1 MRSFFIALMS
11 IFVDMS
17 TIGKCRKEIF
27 SPQDLTEH
35 YKNEINDFQLDGVY
49 IGAHYVD
56 VRDSIE
62 AYKYRSDRQYAWEYV
77 DVLAKVVDKYVE
89 KENNNCA
96 IIAIPMHWS
105 RYMIRG
111 FDHIGLLVTR
121 LSSRLSIP
129 YEKPLQAK
137 FTHRQSKLSKAKRM
151 QNRDQ
156 AFRMKTWKKLP
167 EIVMLVDDII
177 STGSTVNACAKILK
191 ASGVK
196 KVYGVFIA
204 SNQ

>member
-1 MRSFFIALMS
+1 M
-11 IFVDMS
+11 
-17 TIGKCRKEIF
+17 
-27 SPQDLTEH
+27 
-35 YKNEINDFQLDGVY
+35 
-49 IGAHYVD
+49 
-56 VRDSIE
+56 
-62 AYKYRSDRQYAWEYV
+62 
-77 DVLAKVVDKYVE
+77 AKVVDKYVE

-156 AFRMKTWKKLP
+156 AFRMKT
-167 EIVMLVDDII
+167 
-177 STGSTVNACAKILK
+177 
-191 ASGVK
+191 
-196 KVYGVFIA
+196 
-204 SNQ
+204 